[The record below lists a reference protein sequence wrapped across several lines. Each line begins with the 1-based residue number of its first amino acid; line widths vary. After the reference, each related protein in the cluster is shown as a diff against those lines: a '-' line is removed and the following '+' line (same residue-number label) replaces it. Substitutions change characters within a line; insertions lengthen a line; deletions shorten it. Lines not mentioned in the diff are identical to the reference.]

1 MPRLTRAIGEE
12 DHTLGPPD
20 AQLTLVEYGD
30 YACRNCRV
38 AHGLVVRLRER
49 LGDRLRYAYR
59 NFPLAAVHDGAQLAA
74 EAAEAAAVQGRFWEM
89 HDRLYAGQE
98 ALTERD
104 LKRYAGELSLDMRSF
119 EQALASHACAERVRS
134 DFMTGVRS
142 GVNATPTFFVNGWR
156 YDGPQDEEALLAALE
171 REPAP

>member
-1 MPRLTRAIGEE
+1 MPRLTRAIGDE

-20 AQLTLVEYGD
+20 APLTLVEYGD
-30 YACRNCRV
+30 YACRNCRA

-74 EAAEAAAVQGRFWEM
+74 EAAEAAGVQGRFWEM
-89 HDRLYAGQE
+89 HDRLYEGQD

-104 LKRYAGELSLDMRSF
+104 LKRYAGELSLDMPSF
-119 EQALASHACAERVRS
+119 EQALASHACAERVRG

-142 GVNATPTFFVNGWR
+142 GVNATPAFFVNGWR
-156 YDGPQDEEALLAALE
+156 YDGPQEEEALLAALE
-171 REPAP
+171 REPGS